1 MLLLLLLG
9 PLPAVLPA
17 GAPPGLSAC
26 SQLGNQYACLRLPA
40 PACACLRLPA
50 PDYCLL
56 VPACLPACRQLEH
69 YRPGFLPEVDR
80 LPHGRRQADGQGG
93 LSLQLMVVLY
103 CGSA

>member
-26 SQLGNQYACLRLPA
+26 SQLGNQY
-40 PACACLRLPA
+40 ACLRLPA